1 MTDDPGD
8 PDNPEPKARVLPFAR
23 KNSSCPVCGQPS
35 AKSHRPFCSERCA
48 DVDLGRWLK
57 GGYRIPGP
65 PADPA
70 DEMGEAAGDQ
80 GEDETI

>member
-1 MTDDPGD
+1 MSDDPAD
-8 PDNPEPKARVLPFAR
+8 PNGPGQKAQVLPFAR

-57 GGYRIPGP
+57 GSYRIPGS
-65 PADPA
+65 PADP
-70 DEMGEAAGDQ
+70 DEPAEEAAEAGD
-80 GEDETI
+80 GDDTR

>member
-1 MTDDPGD
+1 MTDDPG
-8 PDNPEPKARVLPFAR
+8 EAGGSGQKAQVLPFAR
-23 KNSSCPVCGQPS
+23 KNSACPVCGQPS

-57 GGYRIPGP
+57 GSYRIPGP

-70 DEMGEAAGDQ
+70 EGAGDAVEEG
-80 GEDETI
+80 GEDDTL

>member
-1 MTDDPGD
+1 MTDDPEN
-8 PDNPEPKARVLPFAR
+8 PDSAGRKARVLPFAR

-65 PADPA
+65 PADP
-70 DEMGEAAGDQ
+70 G
-80 GEDETI
+80 DETGEVTEEGGDDEPI